1 MPFANSK
8 MIVPLISS
16 ALRRRNPVDREVI
29 QNPERI
35 LLVKQSE
42 RLGNIVLMNSAI
54 SGLAAAF
61 PDARIDLLLPAAF
74 TEMMSNNKR
83 LNKAIPIAKR
93 EFFYKPW
100 TLAAVISS
108 IRKNRYNVA
117 INCSD
122 VNSHSATEAA
132 YTLLSG
138 AKITAGWETSGR
150 RVFDIEVKRYSDSVH
165 ATEMYLRLLS
175 GVFGRQLEGNPY
187 FEKNLHRPALAG
199 NGVGINCGGRGS
211 KRWPLKNFV
220 DLGSML
226 TRTGMEVEFIVGP
239 DERGLR
245 PILQRNLPDKCRL
258 LPEMPLARLMDV
270 IGAFR
275 VFVSSDTGP
284 MHVAW
289 CLGVP
294 TIAVFT
300 DSEVEKFRPL
310 SPGSVAI
317 SAESDVSPESVLAH
331 VLEAYALGEVPA

>member
-1 MPFANSK
+1 
-8 MIVPLISS
+8 
-16 ALRRRNPVDREVI
+16 
-29 QNPERI
+29 
-35 LLVKQSE
+35 
-42 RLGNIVLMNSAI
+42 MNSAI

-61 PDARIDLLLPAAF
+61 PDARIDLVTPAAF
-74 TEMMSNNKR
+74 TEVMSNNKR
-83 LNKAIPIAKR
+83 LNKIIPIAKR
-93 EFFYKPW
+93 EFIYKPW
-100 TLAAVISS
+100 MLAAVISS
-108 IRKNRYNVA
+108 IRKNQYDVA
-117 INCSD
+117 IDCSD
-122 VNSHSATEAA
+122 VNSHSATEAI
-132 YTLLSG
+132 YTLISG
-138 AKITAGWETSGR
+138 AKITAGWEISSKG
-150 RVFDIEVKRYSDSVH
+150 VFDIEVQKYSDNVH

-175 GVFGRQLEGNPY
+175 SVFGRQLDGGPY
-187 FEKNLHRPALAG
+187 FEMDLPKHAPAG

-220 DLGSML
+220 TLGSML
-226 TRTGMEVEFIVGP
+226 SRRGLEVDFIVGP

-245 PILQRNLPDKCRL
+245 SILLRNLPDKCRL
-258 LPEMPLARLMDV
+258 LPEMPLAKLMDV

-300 DSEVEKFRPL
+300 DSEIEKFRPL

-317 SAESDVSPESVLAH
+317 SAESDVPAESVLAH